1 MTDRPQALDDL
12 RAQARSPEL
21 ADRVALAGQQD
32 IPKELLFFLAADI
45 APQVRQKIAEN
56 GKTPLAADLIL
67 ARDSEEE
74 VRARLVDKSVA
85 RIPANDEVE
94 PEPIPGL
101 LEQVLALLADDKSEA
116 IRKSLSLAI
125 ADLKHAPHSAV
136 SRLARDAN
144 VDIAGPVLKNS
155 PVLEQDDLAATV
167 ERAASDDHLDAVA
180 SRPSLPASVSHA
192 LVKLGRDSSV
202 RTLLKN
208 PSTHLRE
215 STLDLVLDQAPD
227 HPSWH
232 EPLSVHPDL
241 PSGAAARLACYISQA
256 LIVSLDEAEA
266 DRCTLAPRIAEKARS
281 LIEQGETAD
290 DACAYSEP
298 VLRAMIDRGDNDRL
312 AAGLAQRANL
322 NYGTVCEILAAAAP
336 RAVVALAWAAKLSME
351 FAVTLQSQ
359 VARIPP
365 GAMLTARQDGGYPMS
380 ELELADQ
387 LRFFG
392 AKQTAAE

>member
-1 MTDRPQALDDL
+1 MSDRPQDIEEL
-12 RAQARSPEL
+12 REQARSPDL
-21 ADRVALAGQQD
+21 ADRVALAGKQD

-45 APQVRQKIAEN
+45 APQVRQQIAEN

-85 RIPANDEVE
+85 RIPANDEVD
-94 PEPIPGL
+94 PQPVPSL
-101 LEQVLALLADDKSEA
+101 LEQILGILADDESEA
-116 IRKSLSLAI
+116 VRKSLSLAI

-136 SRLARDAN
+136 RRLANDAN
-144 VDIAGPVLKNS
+144 PAIACPVLQSS
-155 PVLEQDDLAATV
+155 PVLEQDDLLATV
-167 ERAASDDHLDAVA
+167 ERAESDDHLDAVA

-192 LVKLGRDSSV
+192 IATLGRDSSV
-202 RTLLKN
+202 LTLLKN

-232 EPLSVHPDL
+232 ESLAVHPDL
-241 PSGAAARLACYISQA
+241 PSGAAAQLACYISQA
-256 LIVSLDEAEA
+256 LIESLDEAEA
-266 DRCTLAPRIAEKARS
+266 ERCTLAPRVAEKTRV
-281 LIEQGETAD
+281 LIEQGQSED
-290 DACAYSEP
+290 DARAYGEP

-312 AAGLAQRANL
+312 AAGLARRANL

-336 RAVVALAWAAKLSME
+336 RAVVALAWAANLSME
-351 FAVTLQSQ
+351 FAVSLQIQ

-365 GAMLTARQDGGYPMS
+365 GAMLSAGEDGGYPMS

-392 AKQTAAE
+392 ASHSAAE